1 MSASRAQP
9 FYFGPAERGLFGW
22 LQLPGPETARD
33 LGIVLCSPSG
43 YEAIC
48 THRTYRRF
56 AEAAA
61 DRGFPSLR
69 FDYDGTGD
77 SAGNSLEPDRVAHW
91 AQSITAA
98 IDTLKMRTG
107 VARVCV
113 FAVRVGASLAAKAI
127 QGRSDVHAFIAFAPV
142 IKVNSYLRELRALS
156 LSRPQVAPPPDMNVD
171 PELQEAAGFATT
183 AQTRSELAA
192 LDLLKLDAVPAPHVL
207 VLERDDMT
215 TNDAWP
221 ARLRS
226 QGVEVEQRQLIGYV
240 DMMRDAHAAKA
251 PTESIASALDWLE
264 PLSSGGV
271 VPAALDTAASSA
283 VIGFEGKSVRESAVF
298 LDSQRMLFGVVSEPG
313 ATDAVRDVVVLLNSG
328 TIHHIGPSRLYVA
341 FARRCAANGIG
352 ALRVDLSG
360 VGDSNARPGEPENSP
375 YSDSARIDIPEA
387 IGFVARRFPN
397 ARVHLVGLC
406 SGAYH
411 GLKAAAAGSALS
423 SVVIVNPLTFFW
435 KPGMSLEYADFQVTS
450 ESNRYVRS
458 ASSLASWIKLL
469 RGKVDFRA
477 AIEVFTRRFVAI
489 ARNGLR
495 DIARGLGMDLKDD
508 LASELRRITRQGT
521 NIYFVFSASDPGHA
535 MLREQGGRIVD
546 KLRRAGQLRIS
557 IVDGADHTFTA
568 HWNRDQLIALLM
580 AHLQRNAAVT

>member
-1 MSASRAQP
+1 MSTRRGQP

-22 LQLPGPETARD
+22 LQLPVREATRD

-56 AEAAA
+56 AEGAA

-91 AQSITAA
+91 VQSISAA
-98 IDTLKMRTG
+98 IDTLKSRTG
-107 VARVCV
+107 VVRVCV
-113 FAVRVGASLAAKAI
+113 FGVRVGASLAAKAV

-156 LSRPQVAPPPDMNVD
+156 LARPQVAPPAEMNVD

-183 AQTRSELAA
+183 PQTRADLAA
-192 LDLLKLDAVPAPHVL
+192 LDLLKLEAAPAPHVL
-207 VLERDDMT
+207 ILERDDLTM
-215 TNDAWP
+215 NDAWP
-221 ARLRS
+221 AKLRS
-226 QGVEVEQRQLIGYV
+226 QGVNVEQRQLAGYV

-251 PTESIASALDWLE
+251 PTASIASALDWLE
-264 PLSSGGV
+264 ALSSGGG
-271 VPAALDTAASSA
+271 VPAPLDAAAPSA
-283 VIGFEGKSVRESAVF
+283 VIAIEGKPVLETAVF
-298 LDSQRMLFGVVSEPG
+298 LDPQRMLFGVVSEPR
-313 ATDAVRDVVVLLNSG
+313 ATDAVRDVVILLNSG

-352 ALRVDLSG
+352 ALRLDLSG

-375 YSDSARIDIPEA
+375 YSDSARIDILAA
-387 IGFVARRFPN
+387 IDFVARRFPN

-435 KPGMSLEYADFQVTS
+435 RPGMSLDYADFQVTS

-469 RGKVDFRA
+469 RGKVDFRVA
-477 AIEVFTRRFVAI
+477 VNVFTKRFVAI

-495 DIARGLGMDLKDD
+495 DIARRLGMELQDD

-521 NIYFVFSASDPGHA
+521 RIYFVFSASDPGHA

-546 KLRRAGQLRIS
+546 KLRRSGQLRIS

-580 AHLQRNAAVT
+580 AHLERNATVT

>member
-1 MSASRAQP
+1 MSTRRAEP
-9 FYFGPAERGLFGW
+9 FYFGPAERALFGW
-22 LQLPGPETARD
+22 LELPAEHNTRD

-48 THRTYRRF
+48 THRTYRRL
-56 AEAAA
+56 AEVAA

-77 SAGNSLEPDRVAHW
+77 SAGNSVEPDRVTHW
-91 AQSITAA
+91 LQSIAAA
-98 IDTLKMRTG
+98 IDMLKTRTG
-107 VARVCV
+107 IARVCV
-113 FAVRVGASLAAKAI
+113 FGVRVGASLAAKAV
-127 QGRSDVHAFIAFAPV
+127 QGRNDVHAFIAFAPV

-156 LSRPQVAPPPDMNVD
+156 LSRPQVAPPPGMNVN

-183 AQTRSELAA
+183 EQTRSELAA
-192 LDLLKLDAVPAPHVL
+192 LDLLKLDAAPAPHML
-207 VLERDDMT
+207 VLERDDLT
-215 TNDAWP
+215 PNDAWP
-221 ARLRS
+221 ARLRA
-226 QGVEVEQRQLIGYV
+226 QGVDVEQRQLAGYV
-240 DMMRDAHAAKA
+240 DMMRDAHAARA

-264 PLSSGGV
+264 PLSAHSGARSS
-271 VPAALDTAASSA
+271 PEAAASSA
-283 VIGFEGKSVRESAVF
+283 IIAFEGKSLLESAVF
-298 LDSQRMLFGVVSEPG
+298 LDPQRLLFGVLSEPLS
-313 ATDAVRDVVVLLNSG
+313 ADAVRDVVVLLNSG

-360 VGDSNARPGEPENSP
+360 VGDSNARHGEPENSP
-375 YSDSARIDIPEA
+375 YSASARIDIPET
-387 IGFVARRFPN
+387 IDFVTRRYPN

-411 GLKAAAAGSALS
+411 GLKAAAAGSAVT

-435 KPGMSLEYADFQVTS
+435 KPGMSLEYGDFQATS

-469 RGKVDFRA
+469 RGRVDLRA
-477 AIEVFTRRFVAI
+477 AISVFTRRFVAI
-489 ARNGLR
+489 TRNGLR
-495 DIARGLGMDLKDD
+495 EIARVLGIDLKDD

-521 NIYFVFSASDPGHA
+521 RIYFIFSASDPGHA
-535 MLREQGGRIVD
+535 MLREQAGRIVD
-546 KLRRAGQLRIS
+546 KLRRDGQLRIS

-568 HWNRDQLIALLM
+568 HWNRDRLIELLM
-580 AHLQRNAAVT
+580 AHLERNVTAT